1 MTADQFD
8 GTVDEAVA
16 LQERL
21 APQVIRAV
29 PDGFEPRIAAGLDV
43 AYAAEG
49 DSLVATA
56 VCLDVATLDV
66 VDSVAIRDVTDFPYV
81 PGLFA
86 FRELPSLLKALAEL
100 KVEPDVLVCDG
111 QGIAHPRRFG
121 LASHAGVVT
130 GLPSIGA
137 GKQALG
143 RYDPPGPKRG
153 DWTPLVDNEE
163 VVGRA
168 LRTQDGVKPVF
179 VSIGH
184 RIDLATATDLVL
196 RLSPRYRLPETT
208 RAADQLG
215 RQVLALARGV
225 GVQDVAD

>member
-1 MTADQFD
+1 VAEAARI
-8 GTVDEAVA
+8 VEEAVA
-16 LQERL
+16 LQNKL

-29 PDGFEPRIAAGLDV
+29 PPGFAPKIAAGLDV
-43 AYAAEG
+43 AYASEG
-49 DSLVATA
+49 DGLVATA
-56 VCLDVATLDV
+56 VCVDVATLAI

-86 FRELPSLLKALAEL
+86 FRELPSLLKALEKL
-100 KVEPDVLVCDG
+100 KIEPDVLVCDG

-130 GLPSIGA
+130 GLPSIGV

-143 RYDPPGPKRG
+143 HYEAPGPKRG
-153 DWTPLVDNEE
+153 DWTPLVDNDEI
-163 VVGRA
+163 VGRA

-184 RIDLATATDLVL
+184 KIDLDTATDLVL
-196 RLSPRYRLPETT
+196 TLSPKYRLPETT

-215 RQVLALARGV
+215 RRALAGGV
-225 GVQDVAD
+225 GVQDVTD

>member
-1 MTADQFD
+1 VT
-8 GTVDEAVA
+8 TVEEAVA

-21 APQVIRAV
+21 APQVIRTA
-29 PDGFEPRIAAGLDV
+29 PEGFAPKIAAGLDV
-43 AYAAEG
+43 AYASEG
-49 DSLVATA
+49 DQLVATA
-56 VCLDVATLDV
+56 VCLDVTTLEI

-86 FRELPSLLKALAEL
+86 FRELPSLLKALAKLEV
-100 KVEPDVLVCDG
+100 KPDVLVCDG

-130 GLPSIGA
+130 GLPSIGV

-143 RYDPPGPKRG
+143 RYDQPGPKRG
-153 DWTPLVDNEE
+153 DWTPLVDDEE
-163 VVGRA
+163 IVGRA
-168 LRTQDGVKPVF
+168 LRTQDNVKPVF

-184 RIDLATATDLVL
+184 RIDLDTATELVL

-215 RQVLALARGV
+215 RRVSAGGV
-225 GVQDVAD
+225 GVQDVTD